1 MLEMQ
6 RRTRKEPGKKKKARK
21 EGPRCPGTR
30 TGTALCEE
38 CHMGHRWGGL
48 WGPAV
53 VFAHSVVKN
62 QRRLFIF
69 PVDGDSGVDLLI
81 HPASIS

>member
-6 RRTRKEPGKKKKARK
+6 RRARKEPGKKKKARK
-21 EGPRCPGTR
+21 EGLWCPGAT
-30 TGTALCEE
+30 TGTALCDE
-38 CHMGHRWGGL
+38 CQTGHRWGGL